1 MNLIEELQSLDVNDI
16 GRWPL
21 AFRAAVIALV
31 FVAVTF
37 AGIWFTIVKDKAPVL
52 QRAEAEEQELRVTFE
67 NKQRKAANYDAYK
80 AQLAQIE
87 QSFGT
92 MLRQLPG
99 ETEIP
104 SLIVDISQTGLAA
117 GLQEKLF
124 QPQAEIRRD
133 FYAEKP
139 IKIRL
144 SGGYHEMANFVSG
157 IAALPRIVTL
167 HDINITPE
175 QQGSFDSL
183 SLEVTAKTYRYIEE
197 ADPR

>member
-21 AFRAAVIALV
+21 LFRAAVIVLV
-31 FVAVTF
+31 FIAVTF
-37 AGIWFTIVKDKAPVL
+37 AGIWFTIVKDKAPIL

-99 ETEIP
+99 KTEIP

-124 QPQAEIRRD
+124 VPQAEVPKD

-144 SGGYHEMANFVSG
+144 TGGYHEIGNFVSG

-167 HDINITPE
+167 HDIVITPE
-175 QQGSFDSL
+175 KDQEFDGL
-183 SLEVTAKTYRYIEE
+183 SMEVTAKTYRYLDEE
-197 ADPR
+197 AE